1 MSAKKTK
8 HTDQLN
14 KINRKVIADGEVLPV
29 VKLKDATPVQ
39 TGTVATMLYNIKQ
52 YDEGVRREIEP
63 ELELAIPTLL

>member
-14 KINRKVIADGEVLPV
+14 KINKKVVAAGEFLPV
-29 VKLKDATPVQ
+29 VMLKDGTPVQ

-52 YDEGVRREIEP
+52 YDEGVRGKIES